1 MHQGLE
7 HMKQSYETNDKI
19 SSLVNT
25 PQSVALSKLFP
36 RNHSLEMSPVKH
48 KENVHI
54 TNVQNTSN
62 LPLKNKNF
70 LDEESF

>member
-1 MHQGLE
+1 
-7 HMKQSYETNDKI
+7 MKQSYETNDKI
-19 SSLVNT
+19 SSLINT

-36 RNHSLEMSPVKH
+36 RNHSLEMSLVKH